1 MWTKQMNMQGQQMNR
16 QKNGKDKGSRV
27 GVFEQQVDMR

>member
-1 MWTKQMNMQGQQMNR
+1 MNIQGRQMNR

>member
-1 MWTKQMNMQGQQMNR
+1 MNVQGQQMNR
-16 QKNGKDKGSRV
+16 QKDGKDKGSRV